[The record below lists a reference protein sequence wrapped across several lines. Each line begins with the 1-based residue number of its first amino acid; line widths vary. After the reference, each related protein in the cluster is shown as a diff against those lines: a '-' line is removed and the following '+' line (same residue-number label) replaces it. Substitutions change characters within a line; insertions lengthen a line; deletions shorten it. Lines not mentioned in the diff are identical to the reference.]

1 MELVSITFTLSFLQ
15 LSEMFPNFGKAYI
28 EAIIQYYQ
36 LQKQGDIEGELQ
48 KVVSI
53 ILNNQL
59 PRELLNMNKSAKTIH
74 ELYVCYFVE
83 MNNQQN
89 VNTTSSDEER
99 RRVLESLFSKKEL
112 KKVGVDNQ

>member
-1 MELVSITFTLSFLQ
+1 MELVFISLTLSFLQ

-74 ELYVCYFVE
+74 ELYVYYID
-83 MNNQQN
+83 MNDSQN